1 MCNCFHT
8 VSTLASKRS
17 ILEQRKN
24 GFEIGVDILSV
35 ITIGTVTLDINNEST
50 KRSFNR
56 IDIRL
61 LPSKMRVIRIFNWND
76 KLELKKKN
84 NNNNNKLLPD

>member
-8 VSTLASKRS
+8 VSTLALKRS